1 MKVKRKLFGTDG
13 IRGIANRYPL
23 TPEMVQKIGLA
34 YGTYLNAKFP
44 EKKHTVVIGEDT
56 RLSSDMIKS
65 AFISGL
71 TATGVDVIDVGI
83 VPTPAISFFVEK
95 GEFSGGVMISAS
107 HNPYEYNGLKFFNQE
122 GEKFSEAEEGGL
134 ELVVFNKY
142 ELPRANPDEIGRVF
156 DGYNMIEMYKKHLE
170 SAGRYLAG
178 LKIGIDC
185 ANGATYQI
193 APDVFNALGAKV
205 FTFNAEPDGKNI
217 NDGCGALHPEFI
229 AQKVRELHLHMGFAY
244 DGDGDRCIAVD
255 EEGNVI
261 DGDKII
267 AVLAAHFSNRS
278 KEVVAT
284 VMSNM
289 GLEVFLKEMGLKL
302 HRTPVGDRNVAEKMK
317 KVGAVVGG
325 EQSGH
330 VIVRDFGKT
339 GDGILTSVLIA
350 SIVKSLKKPMSEIFS
365 KIKTF
370 PQKLENVRVKEK
382 PPIESLENLQRAKEE
397 VERELSGRGRLVIR
411 YSGTEPVLRVMV
423 EAESEELIDKAIK
436 KIVEAIK
443 KDGIAE

>member
-1 MKVKRKLFGTDG
+1 M
-13 IRGIANRYPL
+13 ANRYPL

-44 EKKHTVVIGEDT
+44 EKKHTVIVGKDT

-71 TATGVDVIDVGI
+71 TATGVDVIDVGV
-83 VPTPAISFFVEK
+83 VPTPAISFFVDK
-95 GEFSGGVMISAS
+95 GDFSGGVMVSAS

-134 ELVVFNKY
+134 ELVIFNKY
-142 ELPRANPDEIGRVF
+142 ELPRANSNEIGRVF
-156 DGYNMIEMYKKHLE
+156 DGYNLIEMYKKHLE
-170 SAGRYLAG
+170 STGRYLAG

-185 ANGATYQI
+185 ANGATFQI

-217 NDGCGALHPEFI
+217 NERCGALHPEFI

-261 DGDKII
+261 DGDKLI
-267 AVLAAHFSNRS
+267 AILAAHFSDRS

-284 VMSNM
+284 VMSNL
-289 GLEVFLKEMGLKL
+289 GLEKFLKGMGMNL
-302 HRTPVGDRNVAEKMK
+302 HRTPVGDRYVAEKMRE
-317 KVGAVVGG
+317 VGAVVGG

-330 VIVRDFGKT
+330 IIVREFGKT

-350 SIVKSLKKPMSEIFS
+350 SIVKSLKKPMSEIF
-365 KIKTF
+365 KGIETF

-382 PPIESLENLQRAKEE
+382 PPLESLENLQRTKKE
-397 VERELSGRGRLVIR
+397 VERELSGRGRIVIR
-411 YSGTEPVLRVMV
+411 YSGTEPLLRIMV
-423 EAESEELIDKAIK
+423 EAESEELIDRVIGKILQAVREDR
-436 KIVEAIK
+436 IVE
-443 KDGIAE
+443 

>member
-44 EKKHTVVIGEDT
+44 DKKHTVVVGKDT

-65 AFISGL
+65 AFIGGL
-71 TATGVDVIDVGI
+71 TATGVDIVDVGV

-134 ELVVFNKY
+134 ELVIFNKY

-156 DGYNMIEMYKKHLE
+156 DGYNLIEMYKKHLE

-185 ANGATYQI
+185 ANGATFQI

-261 DGDKII
+261 DGDKLIGI
-267 AVLAAHFSNRS
+267 LAAHFSDKS

-284 VMSNM
+284 VMSNL
-289 GLEVFLKEMGLKL
+289 GLEKFLEGMGMNL
-302 HRTPVGDRNVAEKMK
+302 HRTPVGDRFVAEKMK
-317 KVGAVVGG
+317 EVGAVVGG

-330 VIVRDFGKT
+330 IIVREFGKT

-350 SIVKSLKKPMSEIFS
+350 SIVKSLKKPMSEIF
-365 KIKTF
+365 KGIDTF

-382 PPIESLENLQRAKEE
+382 PPLESLENLQKAKEE
-397 VERELSGRGRLVIR
+397 VERELSGRGRIVIR

-423 EAESEELIDKAIK
+423 EAESEELIDRVIK
-436 KIVEAIK
+436 KIVEAVK
-443 KDGIAE
+443 EDGIVE